1 MAEVLPFRAGRFN
14 PDQIADLSKV
24 VTQPY
29 DKISRGMQ
37 DRYYGLSPYN
47 LVRIIL
53 DRPSRSDSAKD
64 NVYTRAA
71 RTFRQWLD
79 EGILISER
87 EPALY
92 PYRQEYSLPGA
103 PALRLLAQDGERS
116 RTESRRVRQGFIALC
131 RVEDFSAGVVFRHE
145 ETLAAPK
152 ADRLELL
159 RACRAHFGQ
168 IFVLYSDPEGRVEK
182 SLAACTSG
190 RPWQQA
196 ADEDGSQHALWRM
209 TDPRAIEQVVAEMQE
224 KKLVIADGHHR
235 YETALAYRDECRS
248 QTASDE
254 RAEFV
259 MMTFVRK
266 ECEGL
271 ALLPTH
277 RVVHA
282 LPDFDWREFLRATD
296 RFFDCE
302 AASAPPSADEGWTP
316 FLKVLAERIR
326 ERPAFG
332 VYGGPGK
339 ICRLRLRRDVD
350 LAKAL
355 PELPA
360 SLRQLDVVVLH
371 RLLLD
376 KILGIDPRAV
386 REERNLRYVRE
397 AGNAIGQV
405 ERAEAQACFLM
416 NPTPVEAVWENAL
429 AGQVLPQKS
438 TDFYPKLLS
447 GLTIYWLDNPL
458 GM

>member
-1 MAEVLPFRAGRFN
+1 MAEILPFRAVRFN
-14 PDQIADLSKV
+14 SAQVADLSKV

-29 DKISRGMQ
+29 DKITRDMQ
-37 DRYYGLSPYN
+37 ARYYDLSPYN

-53 DRPSRSDSAKD
+53 GRQSPSDSPQS
-64 NVYTRAA
+64 NVYTRAS
-71 RTFRQWLD
+71 RTFRRWLE
-79 EGILISER
+79 EGVLISER
-87 EPALY
+87 EPAVY
-92 PYRQEYSLPGA
+92 PYLQHYSLPGA
-103 PALRLLAQDGERS
+103 PER
-116 RTESRRVRQGFIALC
+116 RRVRQGFIALC
-131 RVEDFSAGVVFRHE
+131 RIEDYSAGVVFRHE
-145 ETLAAPK
+145 GTLAAPK

-196 ADEDGSQHALWRM
+196 TDEYGSQHALWRM
-209 TDPRAIEQVVAEMQE
+209 TDPRMIEQIVAEMRE

-235 YETALAYRDECRS
+235 YETALAYRDDCRS

-259 MMTFVRK
+259 IMTFVRK

-271 ALLPTH
+271 AILPTH
-277 RVVHA
+277 RVVHS
-282 LPDFDWREFLRATD
+282 LPGFDWRKFLSAAD

-302 AASAPPSADEGWTP
+302 GASAPPSADEGWTP
-316 FLKVLAERIR
+316 FLKVLAERAR

-339 ICRLRLRRDVD
+339 FCRLRLRRDVD
-350 LAKAL
+350 LAEAL

-386 REERNLRYVRE
+386 REERNLRYLRE
-397 AGNAIGQV
+397 PGNAIGQV
-405 ERAEAQACFLM
+405 ERAEAEVCFLM

-458 GM
+458 GI